1 MRPKYYSERRALLKF
16 LKGKILDIGCSYG
29 IFHKHVI
36 ERGRKIG
43 GEVYGLDV
51 EVTNYRENIVKGDAH
66 LLPFKDESF
75 DSVFAGEIIEYLT
88 NSEFLKEIERVLKK
102 GVRCDYSTE

>member
-1 MRPKYYSERRALLKF
+1 MKPKYYSERRTLLKF
-16 LKGKILDIGCSYG
+16 LKGKILDIGCNYG
-29 IFHKHVI
+29 FFHKYVI
-36 ERGRKIG
+36 GRGRKIG